1 MYVSMGENSLIRV
14 YRPPHYPSEDEKL
27 RATSLS
33 RRRGGNCPNSL
44 EVLQQL
50 TSSTSG
56 QGVLNLVTVLPAQS
70 SVAAQQIRAELEPRV
85 SLEQCI
91 YREEFS
97 EPASSYIIKSLES
110 GSRTIVNYNE
120 LPEMSVDEVKGVI
133 DSVGEKAG
141 WFHFEVRQLASP

>member
-1 MYVSMGENSLIRV
+1 MC
-14 YRPPHYPSEDEKL
+14 RPPHYPSEDEKL
-27 RATSLS
+27 RATSVS

-50 TSSTSG
+50 KSTVTG
-56 QGVLNLVTVLPAQS
+56 PATLDLVAVLPAQS

-85 SLEQCI
+85 SLHECI
-91 YREEFS
+91 YREEFT
-97 EPASSYIIKSLES
+97 EPASSYIIKSLAS

-133 DSVGEKAG
+133 DRVGRRTG
-141 WFHFEVRQLASP
+141 WFHFEVCLAGVYYLASVSTGTRD